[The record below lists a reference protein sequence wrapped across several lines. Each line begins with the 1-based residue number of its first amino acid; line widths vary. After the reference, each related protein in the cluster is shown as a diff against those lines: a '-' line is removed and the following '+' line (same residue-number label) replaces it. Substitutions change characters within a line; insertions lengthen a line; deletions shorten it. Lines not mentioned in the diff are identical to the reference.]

1 VLRAPVLL
9 VWAEAMNDFDPAEF
23 TTPASAEPD
32 QTLSGSCREEHG
44 RGRWQYNN
52 ITPANIT
59 AEESG
64 TVIPGRRDL
73 RISLTSACN
82 LRCGYCHNEG
92 QEAPWRRQT
101 ATPVSLVDI
110 ERLLDIAAAHG
121 ARSVKFS
128 GGDPGVYPGFVTLME
143 AIAGWRARFSGI
155 EKWGIATNGGPF
167 LDPRKF
173 RALAASALDN
183 ISIGIDSVEPHER
196 SKPDSPVGVP
206 ARKLIDGFVR
216 PLLEEWRGRSIKFDT
231 VFAGDKSKTR
241 NVIGAARNLGI
252 NVSVVEINGVMGAR
266 HDVRSRFVEL
276 IDETAAAYRL
286 SPRLYEPLNEVYLY
300 DAEGNTPI
308 KFYQDHCLD
317 FDCGNCR
324 KIHLRVSP
332 TAQGWGAVPCFL
344 RAQSRTIPL
353 VADGELS
360 AARFEDAIRY
370 NGGGQQ
376 WFKNTDYDPASPI
389 PSSVS
394 HPR

>member
-1 VLRAPVLL
+1 M
-9 VWAEAMNDFDPAEF
+9 VWAEAMNDFDSAEF
-23 TTPASAEPD
+23 TAPVSTEPE
-32 QTLSGSCREEHG
+32 QTFSGSCREE
-44 RGRWQYNN
+44 RGRSCWQYKN
-52 ITPANIT
+52 ITPAHIP

-64 TVIPGRRDL
+64 AVIPGRGDL

-82 LRCGYCHNEG
+82 LRCTYCHNEG
-92 QEAPWRRQT
+92 QEAPWRHQT
-101 ATPVSLVDI
+101 ATQVSLADI
-110 ERLLDIAAAHG
+110 ERLLEVAAAHG
-121 ARSVKFS
+121 AKSVKFS
-128 GGDPGVYPGFVTLME
+128 GGDPGVYPGFVTLMK

-173 RALAASALDN
+173 RALVASALDN
-183 ISIGIDSVEPHER
+183 ISIGIDSVDPHER

-206 ARKLIDGFVR
+206 AWKLIEGFVR

-241 NVIGAARNLGI
+241 NVIDAARDLGI

-266 HDVRSRFVEL
+266 HDVRNRFVEL

-300 DAEGNTPI
+300 DAKGNAPI

-353 VADGELS
+353 VVNGEVS
-360 AARFEDAIRY
+360 AARFEDAIKY
-370 NGGGQQ
+370 NGRGQQ
-376 WFKNTDYDPASPI
+376 WFKDTVYDPANLI
-389 PSSVS
+389 PPAQSRR
-394 HPR
+394 P